1 MAGDIKTDI
10 KILSVRLKHQSDEV
24 REAKRNLGKSHAFT
38 KAYLNRMMGNV
49 KQTKKM
55 LVALKMKAK

>member
-1 MAGDIKTDI
+1 MDAQTKQDI
-10 KILSVRLKHQSDEV
+10 KILTRRLKHQSEEV

-38 KAYLNRMMGNV
+38 KSYLNRMAGNV

-55 LVALKMKAK
+55 LVALKKRVK